1 MKRILFFLSL
11 CLVAMPWA
19 SAETVVQYF
28 DAGNPITY
36 CGEKFH
42 LAWSTRPYDF
52 YILQEYLPEGETLDN
67 YTQMFTVSVIFYG
80 DAPYNSAKA
89 IDMKIAELTERKK
102 TDKICNWVVAEND
115 GEKILDFIVS
125 DGKDG
130 RLDCVEADIHYY
142 RDLVIGGRKA
152 SVLLFYSRRA
162 YGDDIL
168 PFIESIPS
176 QREKWYQG
184 MTDLRLV
191 PKFQFK

>member
-11 CLVAMPWA
+11 CLAAVSWA
-19 SAETVVQYF
+19 SAETAVQYF

-102 TDKICNWVVAEND
+102 TDKICNWVVA
-115 GEKILDFIVS
+115 
-125 DGKDG
+125 
-130 RLDCVEADIHYY
+130 
-142 RDLVIGGRKA
+142 
-152 SVLLFYSRRA
+152 
-162 YGDDIL
+162 
-168 PFIESIPS
+168 
-176 QREKWYQG
+176 
-184 MTDLRLV
+184 
-191 PKFQFK
+191 

>member
-11 CLVAMPWA
+11 CLAAVSWA

-102 TDKICNWVVAEND
+102 TRYATGSWP
-115 GEKILDFIVS
+115 
-125 DGKDG
+125 
-130 RLDCVEADIHYY
+130 RMT
-142 RDLVIGGRKA
+142 GRKSSTSSSATAKTAA
-152 SVLLFYSRRA
+152 STVWR
-162 YGDDIL
+162 
-168 PFIESIPS
+168 PTSITTVT
-176 QREKWYQG
+176 W
-184 MTDLRLV
+184 
-191 PKFQFK
+191 